1 MSGIPAPTSFHGSA
15 LHVQHGKFQNVI
27 SGIGNESRANEYS
40 AFTTAIDPVA
50 GTQPDFDEAGDPQP
64 RTQVVHSGN
73 IALFNGNLEVRR
85 SNAQSVDGIGNVDID
100 GYYFVGG
107 EKMIGP
113 RQSLLV
119 YDAGGAATGSGSNV
133 YLTSATGSS
142 INPAN
147 PAGITIADNEI
158 PASSGGNPTD
168 AEFDEALNLV
178 GATINRIIWALQTHG
193 LIA

>member
-1 MSGIPAPTSFHGSA
+1 MAGIPTPTSFSGSS
-15 LHVQHGKFQNVI
+15 LHVQHGKFANLI

-50 GTQPDFDEAGDPQP
+50 GTQPDFSEAGDPQP
-64 RTQVVHSGN
+64 HTQVVHSGN
-73 IALFNGNLEVRR
+73 VALYNGNIEVRR
-85 SNAQSVDGIGNVDID
+85 ANAQSVDGIGNIDID

-113 RQSLLV
+113 RQSLLL
-119 YDAGGAATGSGSNV
+119 YNGAGASASTGNNV
-133 YLTSATGSS
+133 YLTMEDGTV
-142 INPAN
+142 INPAT
-147 PAGITIADNEI
+147 PGGITISDNELKD
-158 PASSGGNPTD
+158 PAGANPTD
-168 AEFDEALNLV
+168 AEFNRSQALL